1 MMESYLWIIW
11 LSVFV
16 LSLIIEAVTS
26 ELVSV
31 WFAAGALISLILSF
45 IPNVAWWIEV
55 IIFVVISFAAFL
67 FLRPLLKK
75 LIKKKHVDT
84 NIDEIIGKKG
94 IMTIASTEL
103 ESGEAKINGVLW
115 TAVNANEEEPLEK
128 DTKIVVVAIKGN
140 KLIVK
145 KAKETN

>member
-1 MMESYLWIIW
+1 MEQYLWIIW

-16 LSLIIEAVTS
+16 LALIIEAVTS

-31 WFAAGALISLILSF
+31 WFAAGALIPLILSF
-45 IPNVAWWIEV
+45 IPDVAWWIEV
-55 IIFVVISFAAFL
+55 IVFVILSFAAFL

-75 LIKKKHVDT
+75 LLKKERVET

-103 ESGEAKINGVLW
+103 EAGEVKVNGVLW
-115 TAVNANEEEPLEK
+115 TAVNVNENESLEK
-128 DTKIVVVAIKGN
+128 GSKVTVVAINGN

-145 KAKETN
+145 IIKEK